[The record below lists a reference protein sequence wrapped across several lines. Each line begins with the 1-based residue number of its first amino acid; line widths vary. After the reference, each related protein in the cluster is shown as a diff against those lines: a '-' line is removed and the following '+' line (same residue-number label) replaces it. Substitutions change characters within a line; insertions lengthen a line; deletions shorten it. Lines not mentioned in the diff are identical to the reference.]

1 MADAAVPKLAQ
12 APLESG
18 GLLGSDQA
26 ACVRQLHEQCQRQQ
40 DRLEQRNMLALAV
53 LFTIYFGFRSGCTV
67 VLPLASKELLKDQL
81 QGAEYSPLYQ
91 MPFAI
96 WFGMDILLAVPN
108 AFFMRRW
115 GRRPGFLLGA
125 CGSFIGSLCAFAVL
139 RFCQERTLAFV
150 LLNASIMIM
159 SSIGMCEFVR
169 YAAAEACSD
178 PDRKSVV
185 VSRVVSGAAIMSMV
199 GPFSASLASSSDES
213 SSLNGYSTF
222 FLGAAGFSVVAMLA
236 AACLRLPPV
245 GGAVGADAPPT
256 QRLHHLLTRPEVAS
270 AILAQVAVQF
280 AMIAPMSAVPLRM
293 EDHFPGMRAADF
305 RISSCV
311 VLHVFCMFAPG
322 FVTGELIKRFSLVPV
337 MSAGLLFQAAS
348 MATAIVGAIAG
359 ASLANY
365 YVALGMLGIGW
376 NLAFVSSTMVLLDS
390 HTPAERTKVTSANE
404 VIRFAA
410 NAVGVLVSS
419 TVPWESLNWVCLGF
433 VVLVALVLITRWTR
447 R

>member
-1 MADAAVPKLAQ
+1 
-12 APLESG
+12 
-18 GLLGSDQA
+18 
-26 ACVRQLHEQCQRQQ
+26 
-40 DRLEQRNMLALAV
+40 
-53 LFTIYFGFRSGCTV
+53 
-67 VLPLASKELLKDQL
+67 
-81 QGAEYSPLYQ
+81 
-91 MPFAI
+91 
-96 WFGMDILLAVPN
+96 
-108 AFFMRRW
+108 
-115 GRRPGFLLGA
+115 
-125 CGSFIGSLCAFAVL
+125 
-139 RFCQERTLAFV
+139 
-150 LLNASIMIM
+150 
-159 SSIGMCEFVR
+159 
-169 YAAAEACSD
+169 
-178 PDRKSVV
+178 
-185 VSRVVSGAAIMSMV
+185 
-199 GPFSASLASSSDES
+199 
-213 SSLNGYSTF
+213 
-222 FLGAAGFSVVAMLA
+222 
-236 AACLRLPPV
+236 
-245 GGAVGADAPPT
+245 
-256 QRLHHLLTRPEVAS
+256 
-270 AILAQVAVQF
+270 
-280 AMIAPMSAVPLRM
+280 M